1 MTKTNSALW
10 LVPGL
15 LLAIGCQ
22 TAAAGQRYGKE
33 PESKTPKV
41 TLAELIAKPDAY
53 EGKDVVVDGQ
63 FGGTC
68 EDGDFYFKDK
78 LEIIEVIPPPE
89 GLPRDVVIGTPLTIQ
104 GVVVVK
110 AHGAESPQE
119 SAREDEG
126 GAESEVK
133 VQARLVQVNR
143 T

>member
-1 MTKTNSALW
+1 MTKNSALW

-22 TAAAGQRYGKE
+22 SAAAGQRYGKE

-78 LEIIEVIPPPE
+78 LEIIEADPPTPE
-89 GLPRDVVIGTPLTIQ
+89 VNSLKKGTAIRLFGL
-104 GVVVVK
+104 
-110 AHGAESPQE
+110 
-119 SAREDEG
+119 
-126 GAESEVK
+126 VK
-133 VQARLVQVNR
+133 VRRGSGDPSVKIVGKGVEVLK
-143 T
+143 